1 MTRILLITGG
11 SRGIGAATARL
22 AARKGYA
29 VAINYREARDQA
41 EALVAE
47 IERDG
52 GRAMAVQADVA
63 SQEQV
68 EAMFRA
74 VDAFGPLAALVNS
87 AGITVGRADQ
97 GRRPRAGRDRA
108 HARRQRDR
116 HDAVLPRGGAPHVDP
131 LRRQGRCDRQRLVD
145 GGDDRRP
152 PGPHRLCREQGC
164 DRQLHDRLCP
174 RGRPRGHPRQRAA
187 ARHDHDRHDRCG
199 APRSGPATPARPR
212 PSR

>member
-1 MTRILLITGG
+1 MPSCRAQRTGELPSMTKILLITGG

-22 AARKGYA
+22 AAQEGYA

-52 GRAMAVQADVA
+52 GRAIAVQADVA

-68 EAMFRA
+68 EAMFRE
-74 VDAFGPLAALVNS
+74 VDALRPARRPGQQRRDH
-87 AGITVGRADQ
+87 GGRADQ
-97 GRRPRAGRDRA
+97 GRRPGAGRARA
-108 HARRQRDR
+108 HAGRQRDR

-131 LRRQGRCDRQRLVD
+131 LRRQGGRDRQRLVD

-164 DRQLHDRLCP
+164 DRQLHDRLRP
-174 RGRPRGHPRQRAA
+174 RGRRARA
-187 ARHDHDRHDRCG
+187 SASTCC
-199 APRSGPATPARPR
+199 GPA
-212 PSR
+212 